1 MTRYKIAVLNDYQDV
16 ARSFADWTPINEY
29 ADVEVFT
36 NHLHDADELVK
47 RLLPFDIICVMRERT
62 PLTAALFARLSN
74 LKLVVSTGL
83 RNLSIDTE
91 AAAKQGIEIINT
103 GYKDH
108 GALELTWAL
117 LMSIAKH
124 IPQENANLRSGG
136 WQHMVGNDLKGK
148 TLGILGLGNLGA
160 KIAGVAKVF
169 DMNVIAWS
177 QNLTPEKAA
186 AAGVKYVDK
195 ETLFKE
201 SDYLTVLM
209 VLSERSRG
217 IVGPQDLNRMKPS
230 AYIIN
235 TSRGPLIDEDA
246 LIKVLTEK
254 RIAGAALDVFDKEPL
269 DAGHPFRQL
278 PNVLATPHIG
288 FVTQDTYKLFYTDT
302 VAILLSWLRTGDK

>member
-36 NHLHDADELVK
+36 NHLHDIDELVN

-62 PLTAALFARLSN
+62 PLTAALFSRLSN

-91 AAAKQGIEIINT
+91 AASKLGIEIINT

-148 TLGILGLGNLGA
+148 TLGILGLGNLGV
-160 KIAGVAKVF
+160 KIARVAQVF
-169 DMNVIAWS
+169 DMNVIGWS
-177 QNLTPEKAA
+177 QNLTPEKAD

-217 IVGPQDLNRMKPS
+217 IVSAEDLDRMKAS

-246 LIKVLTEK
+246 LIKVLTEN
-254 RIAGAALDVFDKEPL
+254 RIAGAAIDVFDKEPL
-269 DAGHPFRQL
+269 DAGHPFRTL
-278 PNVLATPHIG
+278 TNVLATPHIG

-302 VAILLSWLRTGDK
+302 VEILLKWLDTKK

>member
-1 MTRYKIAVLNDYQDV
+1 MTRYKIAVLNDYQNV

-36 NHLHDADELVK
+36 NHLHDADELVN

-62 PLTAALFARLSN
+62 PLNAALFARLSN

-91 AAAKQGIEIINT
+91 AASKLGIEIINT

-148 TLGILGLGNLGA
+148 TLGILGLGNLGE
-160 KIAGVAKVF
+160 KIARVAQVF

-217 IVGPQDLNRMKPS
+217 IVSAEDLDRMKPS

-246 LIKVLTEK
+246 LIKVLTEN

-269 DAGHPFRQL
+269 DAAHPFRTL
-278 PNVLATPHIG
+278 TNVLATPHIG

-302 VAILLSWLRTGDK
+302 VEILLQWLNAK